1 MFPPDFFPLYHCQGR
16 KGNPLKTSV
25 LKPRSAKIGFGAFLR
40 GFIIHSAVKKGE
52 ASLFLCGRLE
62 AQPVKLEFLAESR
75 EEVLTKKLGRL

>member
-1 MFPPDFFPLYHCQGR
+1 M
-16 KGNPLKTSV
+16 
-25 LKPRSAKIGFGAFLR
+25 GFGAFLR